1 MKQKNAIRSFI
12 KRAFDIITSS
22 LGLLLLSP
30 FFAII
35 AMGIK
40 RDTKGPVFF
49 RADRIGRNGKPFKML
64 KFRTMYEVPESY

>member
-1 MKQKNAIRSFI
+1 MKQKTPFAHSL
-12 KRAFDIITSS
+12 KRAFDLITSS

-35 AMGIK
+35 AIGIK

-49 RADRIGRNGKPFKML
+49 RADRIGRQWKTLQDVEIPHD
-64 KFRTMYEVPESY
+64 V